1 MNARKKL
8 IAVVLGATLALPL
21 AAQARIDLDIN
32 IAPPPLRHEVVPPPR
47 VGFVWAP
54 GYWDWDGGHHRHT
67 WRKGHFIRERRGE
80 HWVPNQWVERSGRY
94 HYEPGRWE
102 H

>member
-1 MNARKKL
+1 
-8 IAVVLGATLALPL
+8 
-21 AAQARIDLDIN
+21 
-32 IAPPPLRHEVVPPPR
+32 

-67 WRKGHFIRERRGE
+67 WRKGHYMRERRGE

-102 H
+102 R